1 MIELLCEKG
10 HIMEITF
17 VKASVEDMPVIQ
29 QMYRRAFEPIY
40 LRYHDD
46 ETDPYLE
53 SLASLQKKSQRVGS
67 EYFFCDSDGV
77 RVGMIRVI
85 SDHSTKEARISPMC
99 VLPEFQGQGFAQDIL
114 VEIEQRFS
122 DIKTWYLDTIAEES
136 KLVYLYQ
143 KVGYQ
148 LISDQ
153 HKEIKP
159 GMNLVYF
166 IKHV

>member
-1 MIELLCEKG
+1 
-10 HIMEITF
+10 
-17 VKASVEDMPVIQ
+17 
-29 QMYRRAFEPIY
+29 MYRRAFEPIY

-53 SLASLQKKSQRVGS
+53 SLASLQKKAQCVGS

-85 SDHSTKEARISPMC
+85 SDYSTKEARISPMC
-99 VLPEFQGQGFAQDIL
+99 VLPEFQGKGFAQAIL
-114 VEIEQRFS
+114 IGIEQRFS
-122 DIKTWYLDTIAEES
+122 DIKTWYLDTIAEEP
-136 KLVYLYQ
+136 KLLHLYK

-148 LISDQ
+148 VVAEQ

-159 GMNLVYF
+159 GMNLAYF
-166 IKHV
+166 IKYDARA